1 MLLLNGFETR
11 GTFRSGERL
20 ALEHLFNAAAIKQ
33 ELLLSS
39 SQRRIKRSAANIEAV
54 ESTTINS
61 FEADN
66 FTINY
71 DDYGVDDDN
80 ETITPCG
87 MYVNLGKPILPYILI
102 DGSVKAIFEVESFEK
117 LFEVSTL
124 KDLCKLDNIIDQVIK
139 ETDDRDF
146 VSPAPFSFNLPNYVM
161 CANGSYIKK
170 CEDLDQKTADAFKS
184 VVVTCLNPKTEAEIL
199 NCETNF
205 ATQIRDYILQIPNPP
220 HQIPEGPIYVG
231 AVLKLY
237 SNLAIGASPESSNKF
252 FTALLDRLSNNL
264 GDKMKLKGLFV
275 GSKNA
280 FFEEALYSDIILGG
294 GALAM
299 VILGIFFYSKS
310 FAFTCIVLCGMAF
323 AVGTSFFVYT
333 AIFRISFF
341 PFINFLVIVIAIA
354 VGADDAF
361 LLSYQF
367 EKHKTELKQWNAKLL
382 NFDPDLMSQK
392 DKLGYSYTFNE
403 TIDFG
408 ALDLQVGKFYMRD
421 YR

>member
-1 MLLLNGFETR
+1 MTR

-39 SQRRIKRSAANIEAV
+39 RNKRAAAAA
-54 ESTTINS
+54 ESTTIS
-61 FEADN
+61 SSEFEGDN

-71 DDYGVDDDN
+71 DDYGVDGDDN

-87 MYVNLGKPILPYILI
+87 MYVSLGKPLLPYILI

-117 LFEVSTL
+117 LFELSTL
-124 KDLCKLDNIIDQVIK
+124 KNLCKLDDIIDQVIK

-161 CANGSYIKK
+161 CANGSYIKT
-170 CEDLDQKTADAFKS
+170 CQDLDQKTADAFKDI
-184 VVVTCLNPKTEAEIL
+184 VVTCLNPKTEAEIL

-205 ATQIRDYILQIPNPP
+205 ATQIRDYILQIPNPS
-220 HQIPEGPIYVG
+220 HQIPQGPVFVG
-231 AVLKLY
+231 AILKLY

-252 FTALLDRLSNNL
+252 FTTLLDRLSNNL
-264 GDKMKLKGLFV
+264 GDKIKLKGLFV

-280 FFEEALYSDIILGG
+280 FFEEALYADIILGG
-294 GALAM
+294 GSLAM
-299 VILGIFFYSKS
+299 VSLGILLYSKS
-310 FAFTCIVLCGMAF
+310 FAFTFIVLSGMAF

-333 AIFRISFF
+333 AIFRITFF

-382 NFDPDLMSQK
+382 NLDPDLMSQK
-392 DKLGYSYTFNE
+392 DKQLGYSYSFNE
-403 TIDFG
+403 TMDFG
-408 ALDLQVGKFYMRD
+408 ALDLQGAQRFYGGL
-421 YR
+421 